1 LLRALSFHKSA
12 DSAHSEEWKQ
22 TLKEHEE
29 KKDRVIEKYKGK
41 CEEKK
46 VERTFILSKYF
57 SCLYSVIIKNSKAS
71 VTKTRDIAG
80 YLYHLGIACT
90 ATREDHIRE

>member
-1 LLRALSFHKSA
+1 LLRALLFDKFA

-22 TLKEHEE
+22 TLKEHEQ

-46 VERTFILSKYF
+46 VERTFILSKSLF
-57 SCLYSVIIKNSKAS
+57 CLHSVRIHTSWLAVFYNP
-71 VTKTRDIAG
+71 G
-80 YLYHLGIACT
+80 T
-90 ATREDHIRE
+90 AYTAAKRR

>member
-1 LLRALSFHKSA
+1 MDGFGLTLDPALLRALLFDKFA

-22 TLKEHEE
+22 TLKEHEL

-46 VERTFILSKYF
+46 VERSFILSKSF
-57 SCLYSVIIKNSKAS
+57 FVF
-71 VTKTRDIAG
+71 TQ
-80 YLYHLGIACT
+80 
-90 ATREDHIRE
+90 

>member
-1 LLRALSFHKSA
+1 MLKALSFNKFA

-46 VERTFILSKYF
+46 VE
-57 SCLYSVIIKNSKAS
+57 KN
-71 VTKTRDIAG
+71 V
-80 YLYHLGIACT
+80 YHKET
-90 ATREDHIRE
+90 

>member
-1 LLRALSFHKSA
+1 MLKALSFNKFA

-46 VERTFILSKYF
+46 VEKNVYHKETKKKIESV
-57 SCLYSVIIKNSKAS
+57 LYEPS
-71 VTKTRDIAG
+71 
-80 YLYHLGIACT
+80 
-90 ATREDHIRE
+90 

>member
-1 LLRALSFHKSA
+1 MFDKFA

-22 TLKEHEE
+22 TLKEHEQ

-46 VERTFILSKYF
+46 VERTFILSKSLF
-57 SCLYSVIIKNSKAS
+57 CLHSVSDQKLES
-71 VTKTRDIAG
+71 VRIHTSWLAVF
-80 YLYHLGIACT
+80 YNPGIEYT
-90 ATREDHIRE
+90 AAKRR